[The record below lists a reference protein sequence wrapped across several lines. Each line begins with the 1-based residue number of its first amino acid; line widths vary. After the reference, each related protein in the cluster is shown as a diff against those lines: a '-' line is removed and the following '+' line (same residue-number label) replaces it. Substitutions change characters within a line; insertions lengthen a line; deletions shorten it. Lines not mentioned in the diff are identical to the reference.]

1 MKHSK
6 KRGEGRENK
15 PRRYKGS
22 GFPLS
27 RVLKCTF
34 GFATALVVFV
44 TAYAMVLPALTV
56 SVPRCGIDEHTHTE
70 ECYREEKKLI
80 CDNTDGEHIHTEGCY
95 SIRDVLECDREAHTH
110 TDECF
115 EEQPDPQK
123 PEKEA
128 EPVGADNEDAAGLS
142 GDDLSAYRNFEEY
155 LESAGGTIESLLF
168 DKNSNCLDNIHEA
181 SGSGYTYVLRLSSP
195 KIVPDTYFYYLPKGI
210 NIELSSRKGDI
221 SNGSSVIGTYTIS
234 DDTSYILFTFNK
246 ESVNYQNISGQ
257 IKLSA
262 SFEEIIG
269 ASVDKSGWLISPD
282 GVMDGY
288 FHFRISARIPA
299 DREGL
304 NEKQWSFLDRSEI
317 TNPWIYDFGSPEN
330 AENTKVSISYGS
342 VTDYELHNISEV
354 YTDSNVQL
362 AYYIDESTKELIL
375 VNRCTCADEKL
386 CLESESGHCSCSML
400 KNYPGWC
407 SCWCLGE
414 NATVDI
420 TYKNA
425 VNGADGTYILQNQN
439 SLEKAGTLTYEN
451 RVTLTGTDRDSTVI
465 KKATASVEYGNMIEK
480 HETVKASEEGGY
492 QSEFRI
498 AVNKDKAD
506 FSKLD
511 ADGDGK
517 YDKQVVVRDEMNNLK
532 LVPGSM
538 RITAEDADGGKTEL
552 NAGTDFNVDVKQTD
566 TGAQLE
572 ISINKLGR
580 FTYCIDYN
588 TQVYS
593 QEKDKTIEISNDVFL
608 RLYRELNNPGY
619 RYSRRFIYS
628 EQWDYLKYEV
638 ELLKVDYNN
647 HKLRL
652 EGAVYGLYSA
662 DGTLMA
668 ERTTDKDGRCTFA
681 TNAVEGLI
689 FSTDTMYYIKEI
701 SPPKGYD
708 INIAPYWFYFSR
720 TRDSEG
726 EHKLEEAYP
735 GVSITYVAPNDD
747 KSFTAKMELTD
758 EKCFVLPET
767 GSDGTNIYFFTGSAL
782 IAAAV
787 GCVII
792 RLRYKRKYD

>member
-195 KIVPDTYFYYLPKGI
+195 KIIPDTYFYYLPKGI

-288 FHFRISARIPA
+288 FHFRISARIP
-299 DREGL
+299 L
-304 NEKQWSFLDRSEI
+304 S
-317 TNPWIYDFGSPEN
+317 
-330 AENTKVSISYGS
+330 
-342 VTDYELHNISEV
+342 
-354 YTDSNVQL
+354 
-362 AYYIDESTKELIL
+362 
-375 VNRCTCADEKL
+375 
-386 CLESESGHCSCSML
+386 
-400 KNYPGWC
+400 
-407 SCWCLGE
+407 
-414 NATVDI
+414 
-420 TYKNA
+420 
-425 VNGADGTYILQNQN
+425 
-439 SLEKAGTLTYEN
+439 
-451 RVTLTGTDRDSTVI
+451 
-465 KKATASVEYGNMIEK
+465 
-480 HETVKASEEGGY
+480 
-492 QSEFRI
+492 
-498 AVNKDKAD
+498 
-506 FSKLD
+506 
-511 ADGDGK
+511 
-517 YDKQVVVRDEMNNLK
+517 
-532 LVPGSM
+532 
-538 RITAEDADGGKTEL
+538 
-552 NAGTDFNVDVKQTD
+552 
-566 TGAQLE
+566 
-572 ISINKLGR
+572 
-580 FTYCIDYN
+580 
-588 TQVYS
+588 
-593 QEKDKTIEISNDVFL
+593 
-608 RLYRELNNPGY
+608 
-619 RYSRRFIYS
+619 
-628 EQWDYLKYEV
+628 
-638 ELLKVDYNN
+638 
-647 HKLRL
+647 
-652 EGAVYGLYSA
+652 
-662 DGTLMA
+662 
-668 ERTTDKDGRCTFA
+668 
-681 TNAVEGLI
+681 
-689 FSTDTMYYIKEI
+689 
-701 SPPKGYD
+701 
-708 INIAPYWFYFSR
+708 IAPGN
-720 TRDSEG
+720 T
-726 EHKLEEAYP
+726 
-735 GVSITYVAPNDD
+735 
-747 KSFTAKMELTD
+747 
-758 EKCFVLPET
+758 
-767 GSDGTNIYFFTGSAL
+767 
-782 IAAAV
+782 
-787 GCVII
+787 
-792 RLRYKRKYD
+792 